1 MRLLVRDDGSTDATR
16 SILADYAARQPQAV
30 TVVDLQGPRLG
41 PCGSFA
47 RLLEQSSAPYVMLC
61 DQDDVWL
68 PEKTAAML
76 GRMKELEGQLGGQT
90 PLLVHSDLVVV
101 DDALKTLHRSFW
113 AYQRLDPVRGSALNR
128 LLVENVVAG
137 CGAMLNRALVLEC
150 LPIPTTAVMHDWWI
164 ALVTA
169 SRGRLEY
176 IPQATV
182 LYRQHA
188 ANRIGTN
195 GPELPGPWPGLF
207 PSSVATDIAAI
218 CTRRNGK
225 PRRSWNDLAQVWTR
239 KLGRWSRPTPRW
251 RTTDFSSAAGS
262 CCGTASAR
270 QAGWATSSCGQEC
283 EGGGIRDW
291 NLGMGTPLFLAILV
305 VLRTTQ

>member
-1 MRLLVRDDGSTDATR
+1 MVRDDGSTDATR

-113 AYQRLDPVRGSALNR
+113 AYQRLDPVRGSA
-128 LLVENVVAG
+128 
-137 CGAMLNRALVLEC
+137 
-150 LPIPTTAVMHDWWI
+150 
-164 ALVTA
+164 
-169 SRGRLEY
+169 
-176 IPQATV
+176 
-182 LYRQHA
+182 
-188 ANRIGTN
+188 
-195 GPELPGPWPGLF
+195 
-207 PSSVATDIAAI
+207 
-218 CTRRNGK
+218 
-225 PRRSWNDLAQVWTR
+225 
-239 KLGRWSRPTPRW
+239 
-251 RTTDFSSAAGS
+251 
-262 CCGTASAR
+262 
-270 QAGWATSSCGQEC
+270 
-283 EGGGIRDW
+283 
-291 NLGMGTPLFLAILV
+291 
-305 VLRTTQ
+305 